1 MISAED
7 KPSTSPRAGSGQMFD
22 GIAERYDLLN
32 RVISLGADQRWR
44 RQTVESLELET
55 ALGPDGARA
64 SDTKAAPRVL
74 DLATGTGDLA
84 LLAARRYPTAQVV
97 GVDPS
102 VKMMDVGKHKV
113 AARGLAER
121 ISFLEGD
128 AEHLPLPD
136 ASFDGLTMA
145 FGIRNVPDRH
155 RALREMVRV
164 LRPGAKAAILEL
176 SEPDNGVFG
185 ALGRFHMHRVV
196 PWMGALI
203 SGEREYRYL
212 PQSIAAFPRP
222 SAFAEMMQ
230 DAGLSV
236 RSVTAFTFGVCQLFV
251 GEK

>member
-1 MISAED
+1 
-7 KPSTSPRAGSGQMFD
+7 MFD

-44 RQTVESLELET
+44 RQTVE
-55 ALGPDGARA
+55 ALGLDMA
-64 SDTKAAPRVL
+64 SGTEATETTVPPRVL

-84 LLAARRYPTAQVV
+84 LLTVSRHSTVEVV

-102 VKMMDVGKHKV
+102 TKMMAVGKQKV
-113 AARGLAER
+113 EARGLTRR
-121 ISFLEGD
+121 ISFMEGD

-145 FGIRNVPDRH
+145 FGIRNVPDRA

-176 SEPDNGVFG
+176 SEPDDGVFG

-196 PWMGALI
+196 PWMGALL

-222 SAFAEMMQ
+222 AAFADMMQ
-230 DAGLSV
+230 DAGLHV